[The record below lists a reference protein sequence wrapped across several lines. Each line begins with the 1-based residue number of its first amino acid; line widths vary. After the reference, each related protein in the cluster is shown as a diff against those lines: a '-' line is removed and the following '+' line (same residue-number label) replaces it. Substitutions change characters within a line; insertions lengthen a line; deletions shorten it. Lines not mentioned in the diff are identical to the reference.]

1 MLKKHSNLIVIFILS
16 VVFVVSLV
24 VSRQESTIMD
34 EQAHIPAGY
43 SYVKYNDMRLNPEH
57 PPLLKDLAGL
67 FLLPFN
73 PKFPTETAEWQNGI
87 NEQWTL
93 GKIFIHS
100 NNADQI
106 TFWSR
111 FPIILIALLLGFFI
125 YKWTK
130 ELAGTA
136 AGLFALLLY
145 AADPNILGH
154 NHYVTTDLGI
164 AAFIFIAFYF
174 FIRFLKKP
182 IWKNVLLAGIFLSL
196 AELAKFS
203 GVLLFPIFT
212 LAAVIYAIFK
222 KVELDKSKIRE
233 IGEYAGKYI
242 LVIVICF
249 VSIWILYQYNTFNMP
264 PEKVQDIA
272 RTVFGDTGSGKIAK
286 SVVIQMSTLPLL
298 KGMSE
303 YFLGV
308 FMVFVRITGGN
319 TYYFLGKVSNH
330 ASQSYFPIVF
340 LLKETLAMLILILFS
355 LFYGAYG
362 TLKNI
367 FSGNQ
372 EFFITNIWEKFKIYL
387 RESVVQYSMLGFILL
402 YAYLSVTGNL
412 NIGFRH
418 LFPIL
423 PVAYVLV
430 SKTIFGWLK
439 KINSEITKKTLGI
452 ILALFCVWIILE
464 PVIAFPSYLSYYNE
478 IAGGHLNGYKYVADS
493 NTDWGQDLKRL
504 NNWVKKN
511 NIDKIRVD
519 YFGGAS
525 PAYYLGD
532 KFVPWH
538 SGLDEEP
545 GWYAISATFLEES
558 IHREK
563 NPGDKSYEWILKYE
577 PIRIGDSIFVYHVL

>member
-1 MLKKHSNLIVIFILS
+1 MFKKHANIIVVLILV
-16 VVFVVSLV
+16 VVFVVSLI
-24 VSRQESTIMD
+24 VSHQESTTMD
-34 EQAHIPAGY
+34 EKAHIPAGY

-67 FLLPFN
+67 PLLIFN
-73 PKFPTETAEWQNGI
+73 PQFPTQTSEWQNGI
-87 NEQWTL
+87 NEQWTM
-93 GKIFIHS
+93 GNIFIHS
-100 NNADQI
+100 NNANQI

-111 FPIILIALLLGFFI
+111 FPIILISLLLGFFI
-125 YKWTK
+125 YKWTR
-130 ELAGTA
+130 ELAGTT

-145 AADPNILGH
+145 AANPNVLGH

-174 FIRFLKKP
+174 FIKFLKKP
-182 IWKNVLLAGIFLSL
+182 TWKNVLLAGIFLGL
-196 AELAKFS
+196 AELTKFS
-203 GVLLFPIFT
+203 AVLLFPVFT
-212 LAAVIYAIFK
+212 LVIIIYAIFK
-222 KVELDKSKIRE
+222 KTEPEKSKIKE
-233 IGEYAGKYI
+233 LGEYAIKYI

-264 PEKVQDIA
+264 PEKIHDIA

-308 FMVFVRITGGN
+308 FMVFVRVTGGN
-319 TYYFLGKVSNH
+319 TYYFLGEVSNH
-330 ASQSYFPIVF
+330 ARQSYFPVVF
-340 LLKETLAMLILILFS
+340 LLKETLAMLILIIFS
-355 LFYGAYG
+355 LVYSVYRM
-362 TLKNI
+362 LKNI

-387 RESVVQYSMLGFILL
+387 QGSVDQYSMLIFIFL
-402 YAYLSVTGNL
+402 YIYLSITGNL

-423 PVAYVLV
+423 PFIYVLV
-430 SKTIFGWLK
+430 SKTVFDWLREV
-439 KINSEITKKTLGI
+439 NSEVTKKTLGI
-452 ILALFCVWIILE
+452 ILIIFCAWIILE
-464 PVIAFPSYLSYYNE
+464 PTISFPSYLSYYNE
-478 IAGGHLNGYKYVADS
+478 AAGGHLNGYKYVTDS

-504 NNWVKKN
+504 SNWVNEN

-519 YFGGAS
+519 YFGGS
-525 PAYYLGD
+525 NPEYYLKD
-532 KFVPWH
+532 RFIPWH
-538 SGLDEEP
+538 ADLDPEP

-558 IHREK
+558 IYK
-563 NPGDKSYEWILKYE
+563 DKSPGDKNYEWTLKYK
-577 PIRIGDSIFVYHVL
+577 PLRIGDSIFVYHVL